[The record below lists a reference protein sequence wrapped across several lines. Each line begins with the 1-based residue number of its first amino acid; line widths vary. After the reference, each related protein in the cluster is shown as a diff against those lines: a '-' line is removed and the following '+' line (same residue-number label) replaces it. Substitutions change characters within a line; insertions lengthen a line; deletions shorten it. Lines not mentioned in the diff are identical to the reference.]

1 MSKKFTYADV
11 AVHSKR
17 DDLYL
22 IYREKV
28 YDATKFLDDHPG
40 GEEVLLDVA
49 GQDVTEAFEDV
60 GHSVDALAI
69 LEGLAIGTLNLSGGG
84 PVAKT
89 QKKGTST
96 QSESSHSFFYAL
108 VIFGVVSSFGVYKYL
123 RL

>member
-1 MSKKFTYADV
+1 MSKRFTYADV

-28 YDATKFLDDHPG
+28 YDATKFLDDHPYVGYLWTFCFSYTIHEESLELTFCSG

-49 GQDVTEAFEDV
+49 GRDATEPFEDV

-69 LEGLAIGTLNLSGGG
+69 LEGLVVGTLNLSVRYNLLQF
-84 PVAKT
+84 P
-89 QKKGTST
+89 
-96 QSESSHSFFYAL
+96 
-108 VIFGVVSSFGVYKYL
+108 I
-123 RL
+123 